1 MMKTHDTAAG
11 GSAGGD
17 GCLVA
22 ARVVQGHR
30 VASGENGDPRF
41 PGGTIRMQ
49 LPFFKARGL
58 DLSRFHPGTVNVDIA
73 PCAYRVVA
81 PRLTFRQVAWH
92 PTAPAEDFS
101 FIDVEVLGLGPEPV
115 TGFIYFPHPETKP
128 CHFQKPSVIE
138 LLLPFVPSLRY
149 DMRVQLRIP
158 ARQMRIDGIRLEA
171 VK

>member
-1 MMKTHDTAAG
+1 MLKTNDAAAG
-11 GSAGGD
+11 GNAGED
-17 GCLVA
+17 CCLVA

-58 DLSRFHPGTVNVDIA
+58 DLSRFHPATVNVDIA

-81 PRLTFRQVAWH
+81 PRHTFRQVAWH
-92 PTAPAEDFS
+92 PTAPAEDFA

-115 TGFIYFPHPETKP
+115 TGFIYYPHPETKP
-128 CHFQKPSVIE
+128 CHFQKASVLE

-149 DMRVQLRIP
+149 GMRVQLRIP
-158 ARQMRIDGIRLEA
+158 ARQMAIDVPA
-171 VK
+171 VPGA